1 MKEKNKNKMLGKIL
15 TVNAESNINSNN
27 SVLSTRV
34 NKNNTISQ
42 FLSFFEYFGQKYWKN
57 FFRCLNFGLE
67 NINCN
72 IWISKGLIKTWILMG
87 SNCW

>member
-34 NKNNTISQ
+34 SKNNT
-42 FLSFFEYFGQKYWKN
+42 FL
-57 FFRCLNFGLE
+57 LNFRIFLK
-67 NINCN
+67 I
-72 IWISKGLIKTWILMG
+72 IKI
-87 SNCW
+87 

>member
-34 NKNNTISQ
+34 NKNNTNKISQ
-42 FLSFFEYFGQKYWKN
+42 TPSSILPSKGGNHHQRAHFSFKFKN
-57 FFRCLNFGLE
+57 ISENNK
-67 NINCN
+67 NIN
-72 IWISKGLIKTWILMG
+72 ISNKINLIQ
-87 SNCW
+87 

>member
-34 NKNNTISQ
+34 NKNNTTIRFNSLYHIYTPD
-42 FLSFFEYFGQKYWKN
+42 FLLIY
-57 FFRCLNFGLE
+57 LN
-67 NINCN
+67 N
-72 IWISKGLIKTWILMG
+72 KLIKT
-87 SNCW
+87 

>member
-34 NKNNTISQ
+34 NKNNT
-42 FLSFFEYFGQKYWKN
+42 N
-57 FFRCLNFGLE
+57 
-67 NINCN
+67 
-72 IWISKGLIKTWILMG
+72 
-87 SNCW
+87 